1 MIATE
6 KFRLIRAFSPPLS
19 EIPRPADTI
28 SHKPNCI
35 RRGNLSGFA
44 IFFLT
49 GNVSRET
56 FCTEKFRKTL
66 YKAKKSCYNKIVLV
80 CVKATPHKAR
90 LTALHAICVQIFR
103 HIAQKSLARQL
114 RSRQDSAREQ
124 RRVALRL
131 IATIQSACGIS
142 VQSAEKSDYA
152 PYAQA
157 LCGVAL
163 TIFAPC
169 PSIKSIFCSKSHL

>member
-80 CVKATPHKAR
+80 CIKATPHKAR
-90 LTALHAICVQIFR
+90 LTALHAICLQIFR

-131 IATIQSACGIS
+131 IATTKSACGIS
-142 VQSAEKSDYA
+142 MQSAEKSDYA
-152 PYAQA
+152 SYAQA
-157 LCGVAL
+157 LFSVSLGQHC
-163 TIFAPC
+163 
-169 PSIKSIFCSKSHL
+169 IKPVLP